1 MKIGNLQF
9 KEYAAKKPLTVS
21 PTGQFLTARDVAA
34 QPSLSLGSLF
44 TLDEDT
50 QIKLALERYA
60 LEPEFKLGV
69 IGVGVLTKSEVMEQI
84 EERTEFGQKAL
95 RAEMQYCNELI
106 ASLGG
111 GALPAWPT
119 VPKPTVPR
127 IPPWKPVKKCIKL
140 RLRTRVLFCEN
151 TTDGVTT
158 PFANYRIKNVHPVFV
173 ARGFSKVA
181 LTGTD
186 DIRQNFVPQAK
197 NGLTVYISGIGHG
210 NYSVYTGHAG
220 NHILEVGHYDP
231 AEVKPK
237 SIHFLSCQTA
247 GKLGPDTVSKGANSY
262 AGYTENFI
270 LMWDNSSTPLNEFLL
285 FAKSD
290 STYDVMMANGA
301 TAKQAYEATVKAFNA
316 AIAQVPNTVAAT
328 YLTWDRD
335 HLKLLGNPSAK
346 IVPYRYVKV
355 CFPMT
360 ALERE
365 DALALAGVLED

>member
-95 RAEMQYCNELI
+95 RAEMQYCNELM

-247 GKLGPDTVSKGANSY
+247 SKLGPDTVSKGANSY

-270 LMWDNSSTPLNEFLL
+270 LMWDNSSTPVNEFLL